1 MRTGYAWTRTPKWE
15 AAFTRRRK
23 LVVPKWKRAWDM
35 REGGMKYW
43 EIASRF
49 GVRIATVFK
58 FVANYEEHRLN
69 HQVAKTQRR
78 AA

>member
-1 MRTGYAWTRTPKWE
+1 MRAEYAWTRTPKWE
-15 AAFTRRRK
+15 AAFARRRK
-23 LVVPKWKRAWDM
+23 LVVPKWKRAWEM

-58 FVANYEEHRLN
+58 FVANYEEHRIN
-69 HQVAKTQRR
+69 TEAKRRVA
-78 AA
+78 